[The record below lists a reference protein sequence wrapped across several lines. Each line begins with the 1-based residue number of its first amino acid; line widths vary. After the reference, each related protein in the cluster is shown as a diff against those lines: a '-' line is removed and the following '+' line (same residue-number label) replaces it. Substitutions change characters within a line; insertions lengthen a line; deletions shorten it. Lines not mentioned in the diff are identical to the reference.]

1 MTELANIDANSSDSD
16 KLDIIKKYAKLD
28 HDPVATISNG
38 NTYTAAAGYYLIK
51 DKDNSVSGLD
61 SYTTYIVKVV
71 GDVAIT
77 PKAAVPS
84 FEKKIKDRNDTTYA
98 DNTYTDWQDSA
109 DYDIGD
115 DVPFKLEGTVAS
127 NYADYKHYYFAF
139 HDVEEQGLAFNNDAK
154 VYVNGVEITSGYTVK
169 TKTDGIT
176 DGCTFEVEFEDLKD
190 IDGVGAGSKITVEY
204 TSKLT
209 DKANLGNQGNVNKAK
224 LVFSNNP
231 NSDQIGKPDKPG
243 ETPWDNVIVFTYQVV
258 VNKRAES
265 VDGDKLSGAEFT
277 LEKELK
283 DGSKKTITVVKS
295 DDGTSFTFK
304 GLDDGKYILTE
315 TKTPNEYNSIDP
327 IEFTVKADH
336 TITWDGTNRT
346 GVLTSLTGNQEDGKI
361 TFAPKEDKSE
371 LVTNVVNK
379 KGSTLPSTGGIGTTI
394 FYVVGAILMVGAAVL
409 LITKRRAEN

>member
-1 MTELANIDANSSDSD
+1 MIQQVP
-16 KLDIIKKYAKLD
+16 IILIQIGRIQ
-28 HDPVATISNG
+28 PIS
-38 NTYTAAAGYYLIK
+38 
-51 DKDNSVSGLD
+51 
-61 SYTTYIVKVV
+61 
-71 GDVAIT
+71 
-77 PKAAVPS
+77 
-84 FEKKIKDRNDTTYA
+84 
-98 DNTYTDWQDSA
+98 
-109 DYDIGD
+109 DIGD